1 MIRLNLD
8 GTYVKGVNDS
18 VTELETLNAVLGALR
33 KKVNSDPD
41 AFLDG
46 VAKILTGCGR
56 PYKSLT
62 ITSKLNGNTLIHEF
76 KLE

>member
-8 GTYVKGVNDS
+8 GTYVKGANDS

-46 VAKILTGCGR
+46 VAKIFAER
-56 PYKSLT
+56 PKACKNLT
-62 ITSKLNGNTLIHEF
+62 ITSTLTGNTLVHEF
-76 KLE
+76 KLD